1 MTLSLQAIDLCQ
13 RSYQLATAYRS
24 CKASKMIS
32 VHCECIP
39 IKFITILAS
48 PRLHII
54 SDNRQ

>member
-1 MTLSLQAIDLCQ
+1 MILSLQAIDVCQ

-24 CKASKMIS
+24 CKANRMIS

-39 IKFITILAS
+39 TKFITILAS

-54 SDNRQ
+54 SDNPQ